1 MGILWMEKL
10 WGGNQIKRSFRCVC
24 AITLALVPINNEE
37 VIIKEIVFV
46 LALACAR
53 YNRKLKSASGI
64 VSNALD

>member
-10 WGGNQIKRSFRCVC
+10 WGGNQIKRVIRYIST
-24 AITLALVPINNEE
+24 ITLVLVPINNEE
-37 VIIKEIVFV
+37 VIIKEIVSV

-64 VSNALD
+64 VSNTLD

>member
-1 MGILWMEKL
+1 MEKL
-10 WGGNQIKRSFRCVC
+10 WRGNQIKASFCGVNT
-24 AITLALVPINNEE
+24 ITLVLVPINNEE
-37 VIIKEIVFV
+37 VIIKEIVSV